1 MFWVGVGRA
10 YDASP
15 MADNTATPA
24 TPYELIGGE
33 ARVLALAERFYDLM
47 DLEPAFAALRAA
59 HGSTLAQARQKLGW
73 FLCGW
78 LGGPQ
83 HYTERFGHPRLRARH
98 MPFVIGNTERD
109 QWLACM
115 NQAMQETGV
124 PDDLGLSLGKAFF
137 QTADW
142 MRNTPE
148 A

>member
-1 MFWVGVGRA
+1 
-10 YDASP
+10 
-15 MADNTATPA
+15 MADDSRTPV
-24 TPYELIGGE
+24 TPYDLMGGE
-33 ARVLALAERFYDLM
+33 AQVLALAERFYDLM
-47 DLEPAFAALRAA
+47 DLEPAYKALRAA
-59 HGSTLAQARQKLGW
+59 HGSTLAQARQKLFW

-98 MPFVIGNTERD
+98 MPFVIGITERD

-115 NQAMQETGV
+115 DQAMQETGV
-124 PDDLGLSLGKAFF
+124 PDELRLRLGAALF

-142 MRNTPE
+142 MRNVPE